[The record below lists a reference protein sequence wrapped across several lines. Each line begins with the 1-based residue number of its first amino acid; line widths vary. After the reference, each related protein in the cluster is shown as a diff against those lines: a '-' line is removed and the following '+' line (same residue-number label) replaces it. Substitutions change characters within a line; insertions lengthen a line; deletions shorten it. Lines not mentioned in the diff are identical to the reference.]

1 MEGVGVEASGA
12 AGREMMAAAGVLF
25 PDGRGRVLVVRLP
38 YDRKHPVA
46 IPGGGW
52 EPGDRSPR
60 ETALRE
66 IAEELGFTPR
76 LGALA
81 CVDWA
86 MSPSRPPIVAYL
98 YWAEALTPEQ
108 VSAIRPDAAEVGGWV
123 WLTAEEAG
131 HALPPRLSR
140 RVAAC
145 LRAPREAGPL
155 ELEDSR
161 PVGHTLGALPA
172 EGPVP
177 EYTGLAAAPG
187 LGPGSGSGSAA
198 GQPSEAPEPLEP
210 PMDRDTYYATRPRI
224 RAKARALFTDG
235 DGRVLLVRLR
245 PWDGPRGR
253 VPYWTLPGG
262 GVEADRE
269 TPRTAA
275 GREIREE
282 LGWEVEPGRL
292 LALDWLPGAA
302 ADPGADPA
310 TDPAT
315 GQDTAVLVYVYDGG
329 AVTEESL
336 GTIVLQE
343 QELVEWRLCD
353 PAEARTLLSGPSWD
367 RVAAALAARERA
379 GGPVE
384 LVRGRPV
391 GPVVGNA
398 SAGEDWEHAEH
409 DH

>member
-1 MEGVGVEASGA
+1 MT
-12 AGREMMAAAGVLF
+12 GREAMAAAGVLF

-52 EPGDRSPR
+52 EPADRSPR
-60 ETALRE
+60 ETAVRE

-76 LGALA
+76 LGPLA

-161 PVGHTLGALPA
+161 PVGHTLGVLPA
-172 EGPVP
+172 EEPVP

-187 LGPGSGSGSAA
+187 LVPSA
-198 GQPSEAPEPLEP
+198 GQPSDSAGPPESPEPPEPPEP

-224 RAKARALFTDG
+224 RAKARTLFTDG

-245 PWDGPRGR
+245 PWDGPRGM

-275 GREIREE
+275 EREIREE

-292 LALDWLPGAA
+292 LALDWQPGTT

-310 TDPAT
+310 T
-315 GQDTAVLVYVYDGG
+315 GLDTAVLVYVYDGG
-329 AVTEESL
+329 AVTEELL
-336 GTIVLQE
+336 GTIALQE

-367 RVAAALAARERA
+367 RVAAALAARERS